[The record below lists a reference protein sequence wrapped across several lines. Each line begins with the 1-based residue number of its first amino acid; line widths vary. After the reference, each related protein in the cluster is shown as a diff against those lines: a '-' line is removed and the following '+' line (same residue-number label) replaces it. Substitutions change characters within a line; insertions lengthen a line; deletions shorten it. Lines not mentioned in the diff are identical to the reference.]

1 MSVSNHQ
8 PQSYQPSAEIIEK
21 YAQVL
26 INFALNSGK
35 GLQKDEVVEISVPDV
50 AKPMALALQN
60 AVLRA
65 GGHPLVRLLPTGFEH
80 DYYSL
85 AQNHQLT
92 FFPKKYLRSK
102 AKLLN
107 HQVQILADPFPEE
120 LKSINP
126 QKIISARD
134 SRKPYKDWLI
144 NKENKGKFTWT
155 IALWGVP
162 AKAELVGLSLEDYWQ
177 QITQACFLDED
188 EPIARWQEVARLQ
201 TEIKQKLNA
210 LEIEKI
216 LIEGDDAE
224 LTLTIGKNR
233 SWQGGGGRNIPSFEI
248 FTSPDW
254 RGAEGWIKINQPVY
268 RYGNVIRDVLF
279 EFRQGLVSQAEAQTG
294 NEILQAM
301 IASPNAD
308 KLGEFS
314 LTDSRMSR
322 ITHPMAEILF
332 DENMGGQFGN
342 THIAIGSAY
351 KECYAEEGRDISLIK
366 KQEWAKLG
374 FNDSAEH
381 TDFISTSDRV
391 VTAILADGTKKVIYR
406 EGKFCV

>member
-1 MSVSNHQ
+1 MPNNH
-8 PQSYQPSAEIIEK
+8 YQPSAEIIQK

-60 AVLRA
+60 EVLRS
-65 GGHPLVRLLPTGFEH
+65 GGHPLTRILPTGFDQ

-85 AQNHQLT
+85 AQDHQLR
-92 FFPKKYLRSK
+92 FFPKKYLQSK

-120 LKSINP
+120 LKTIHP
-126 QKIISARD
+126 QKIIQARD
-134 SRKPYKDWLI
+134 SKKPYRDWLTD
-144 NKENKGKFTWT
+144 KENQGNFTWT
-155 IALWGVP
+155 LALWGVP
-162 AKAELVGLSLEDYWQ
+162 AKAELVGLSLQEYWH
-177 QITQACFLDED
+177 QIIQACFLDED
-188 EPIARWQEVARLQ
+188 DPIARWQEVTRLQ
-201 TEIKQKLNA
+201 TEIKHKLNA
-210 LEIEKI
+210 LEISKI
-216 LIEGDDAE
+216 IIEGDDLE
-224 LTLTIGKNR
+224 LTLSIGKNR
-233 SWQGGGGRNIPSFEI
+233 QWQGGGGRNIPSFEI

-254 RGAEGWIKINQPVY
+254 RGTEGWIKINQPVY
-268 RYGNVIRDVLF
+268 RYGNVISDVLF
-279 EFRQGLVSQAEAQTG
+279 EFRQGLVTQAEAQQG

-301 IASPNAD
+301 IASPNAN

-332 DENMGGQFGN
+332 DENMGGEFGN

-351 KECYAEEGRDISLIK
+351 KECYANDTQDISEIK
-366 KQEWAKLG
+366 KQEWEELG

-381 TDFISTSDRV
+381 TDFISTSDRT
-391 VTAILADGTKKVIYR
+391 VTAILPDGTKKVIYKQGR
-406 EGKFCV
+406 FCV